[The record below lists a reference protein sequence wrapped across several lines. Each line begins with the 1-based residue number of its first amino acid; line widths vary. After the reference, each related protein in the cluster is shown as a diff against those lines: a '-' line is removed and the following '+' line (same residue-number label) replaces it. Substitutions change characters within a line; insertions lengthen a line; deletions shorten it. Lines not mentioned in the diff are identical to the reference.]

1 MLKSEELINKVK
13 NNLIKDWQKKREIG
27 TVKKQ
32 DILENQVNLVYLALG
47 SNLGD
52 KKNNHNKSIDLIQ
65 KEGILIKKKSKFYST
80 KSWPNENFPNFI
92 NTIILIETKLNVY
105 ELFLKIK
112 KIEKKLGRTKSK
124 RNHPRVCDIDIID
137 FNGEI
142 INRKFGNHK
151 LNIPHKRMHN
161 RNFVLFPLYELDKD
175 WVHPKL
181 NKNIVFLMS
190 NLTFVQLL
198 SIKIAQ

>member
-1 MLKSEELINKVK
+1 M
-13 NNLIKDWQKKREIG
+13 
-27 TVKKQ
+27 
-32 DILENQVNLVYLALG
+32 
-47 SNLGD
+47 
-52 KKNNHNKSIDLIQ
+52 
-65 KEGILIKKKSKFYST
+65 
-80 KSWPNENFPNFI
+80 
-92 NTIILIETKLNVY
+92 IETKLNLDQ
-105 ELFLKIK
+105 LFLKIK

-137 FNGEI
+137 FNNEI
-142 INRKFGNHK
+142 IHRKLGNHR

-181 NKNIVFLMS
+181 NRNIVNLLS
-190 NLTFVQLL
+190 NLTSEQLL

>member
-1 MLKSEELINKVK
+1 M
-13 NNLIKDWQKKREIG
+13 
-27 TVKKQ
+27 KKQ
-32 DILENQVNLVYLALG
+32 DILENQVNFAYLALG

-52 KKNNHNKSIDLIQ
+52 KKNNLNKCIDLIQ
-65 KEGILIKKKSKFYST
+65 EEGIFIKKRSKFYIT

-92 NTIILIETKLNVY
+92 NSIILVKTKLNIA

-124 RNHPRVCDIDIID
+124 RNHPRICDIDIID

-142 INRKFGNHK
+142 IRRKLGNHE
-151 LNIPHKRMHN
+151 LNTPHERMHN

-175 WVHPKL
+175 WVHPKF
-181 NKNIVFLMS
+181 NKNIVILMS
-190 NLTFVQLL
+190 NLNSDQLL
-198 SIKIAQ
+198 GIKIAK

>member
-1 MLKSEELINKVK
+1 M
-13 NNLIKDWQKKREIG
+13 
-27 TVKKQ
+27 KKQ
-32 DILENQVNLVYLALG
+32 DILENQVNFAYLALG

-52 KKNNHNKSIDLIQ
+52 KKNNLNKSIDLIQ
-65 KEGILIKKKSKFYST
+65 EEGIFIKKRSKFYIT

-92 NTIILIETKLNVY
+92 NSIILVKTKLNIA

-124 RNHPRVCDIDIID
+124 RNHPRICDIDIID
-137 FNGEI
+137 FNGDI
-142 INRKFGNHK
+142 INRKLINHK
-151 LNIPHKRMHN
+151 LSIPHKRMHN

-181 NKNIVFLMS
+181 NKNIVILMS
-190 NLTFVQLL
+190 NLTSDQLL
-198 SIKIAQ
+198 GIKIAQ

>member
-1 MLKSEELINKVK
+1 M
-13 NNLIKDWQKKREIG
+13 
-27 TVKKQ
+27 KKQ

-47 SNLGD
+47 SNLGN
-52 KKNNHNKSIDLIQ
+52 KKTNLNKCIDLIK
-65 KEGILIKKKSKFYST
+65 KEGIFIKKRSKFYST

-92 NTIILIETKLNVY
+92 NAIILIETKFCLT

-112 KIEKKLGRTKSK
+112 KIEKKLGRKTSK
-124 RNHPRVCDIDIID
+124 RNYPRVCDIDIID
-137 FNGEI
+137 YNGEI
-142 INRKFGNHK
+142 IHRKFGKHK

-181 NKNIVFLMS
+181 NKNIVILMS
-190 NLTFVQLL
+190 NLTSDQLL
-198 SIKIAQ
+198 GIKITQ

>member
-1 MLKSEELINKVK
+1 M
-13 NNLIKDWQKKREIG
+13 
-27 TVKKQ
+27 KKQ

-52 KKNNHNKSIDLIQ
+52 KKNNLNNSIDLIQ
-65 KEGILIKKKSKFYST
+65 KEGILMKKQSKFYST

-92 NTIILIETKLNVY
+92 NSIIFIETKLNIA

-112 KIEKKLGRTKSK
+112 KIEKKLGRIKSK
-124 RNHPRVCDIDIID
+124 RNHPRICDIDIID
-137 FNGEI
+137 FNGETI
-142 INRKFGNHK
+142 HRKLGNHE
-151 LNIPHKRMHN
+151 LNTPHERMHN

-181 NKNIVFLMS
+181 N
-190 NLTFVQLL
+190 
-198 SIKIAQ
+198 

>member
-1 MLKSEELINKVK
+1 M
-13 NNLIKDWQKKREIG
+13 
-27 TVKKQ
+27 KKQ
-32 DILENQVNLVYLALG
+32 DILENQVNFAYLALG

-52 KKNNHNKSIDLIQ
+52 KKNNLNKSIDLIQ
-65 KEGILIKKKSKFYST
+65 EEGIFIKKRSKFYIT

-92 NTIILIETKLNVY
+92 NSIILVKTKLNIA

-124 RNHPRVCDIDIID
+124 RNHPKICDIDIID

-151 LNIPHKRMHN
+151 LNIPHKRMRN
-161 RNFVLFPLYELDKD
+161 RNFVLIPLYELDKD

-181 NKNIVFLMS
+181 NKNIVILMS
-190 NLTFVQLL
+190 NLTSDQLL
-198 SIKIAQ
+198 GIKIAQ

>member
-1 MLKSEELINKVK
+1 
-13 NNLIKDWQKKREIG
+13 
-27 TVKKQ
+27 VKKQ

-52 KKNNHNKSIDLIQ
+52 KKNNLNNSIDLIQ
-65 KEGILIKKKSKFYST
+65 KEGIFLKKRSKFYCT

-92 NTIILIETKLNVY
+92 NAIILIETKLNIT

-112 KIEKKLGRTKSK
+112 KIEKKLGRTKSI

-137 FNGEI
+137 YNGEI
-142 INRKFGNHK
+142 IHRKLGNHE

-175 WVHPKL
+175 WVHPKI

-190 NLTFVQLL
+190 NLTLDQLL
-198 SIKIAQ
+198 GIKIAQ

>member
-1 MLKSEELINKVK
+1 M
-13 NNLIKDWQKKREIG
+13 
-27 TVKKQ
+27 KKQ
-32 DILENQVNLVYLALG
+32 DILENQVNFVYLALG

-52 KKNNHNKSIDLIQ
+52 KKNNLNKSIDLIQ
-65 KEGILIKKKSKFYST
+65 EEGIFIKKRSKFYIT

-92 NTIILIETKLNVY
+92 NSIILVKTKFNIA

-124 RNHPRVCDIDIID
+124 RNYPRICDIDIID

-142 INRKFGNHK
+142 IHRKIGNYK
-151 LNIPHKRMHN
+151 LNTPHKRMHY
-161 RNFVLFPLYELDKD
+161 RNFVLFPLFELNKD

-181 NKNIVFLMS
+181 NKNIVILMS
-190 NLTFVQLL
+190 NLTSDQLL
-198 SIKIAQ
+198 GIKIAQ

>member
-1 MLKSEELINKVK
+1 M
-13 NNLIKDWQKKREIG
+13 
-27 TVKKQ
+27 KKQ

-52 KKNNHNKSIDLIQ
+52 KKNNLNKCIDLIQ
-65 KEGILIKKKSKFYST
+65 KEGAFIKKRSKFYIT
-80 KSWPNENFPNFI
+80 KSWPNENFPNFT
-92 NTIILIETKLNVY
+92 NSIILIETKLNLDQ
-105 ELFLKIK
+105 LFLKIK

-137 FNGEI
+137 FNNEI
-142 INRKFGNHK
+142 IHRKLGNHR

-181 NKNIVFLMS
+181 NRNIVNLLS
-190 NLTFVQLL
+190 NLTSEQLL

>member
-1 MLKSEELINKVK
+1 M
-13 NNLIKDWQKKREIG
+13 
-27 TVKKQ
+27 KKQ
-32 DILENQVNLVYLALG
+32 DILENQVNFAYLALG

-52 KKNNHNKSIDLIQ
+52 KKTNLNKCIDLIK
-65 KEGILIKKKSKFYST
+65 KEEIFIKKRSKFYST

-92 NTIILIETKLNVY
+92 NAIILVETKFSLT

-112 KIEKKLGRTKSK
+112 KIEKKLGRTRSK

-137 FNGEI
+137 YNGEI
-142 INRKFGNHK
+142 INRKLGKHI

-161 RNFVLFPLYELDKD
+161 RNFVLFPLYEIDKD

-181 NKNIVFLMS
+181 NKNIVILMS
-190 NLTFVQLL
+190 NLTSDQLL
-198 SIKIAQ
+198 GIKIAQ

>member
-1 MLKSEELINKVK
+1 M
-13 NNLIKDWQKKREIG
+13 
-27 TVKKQ
+27 KKQ

-52 KKNNHNKSIDLIQ
+52 KKTNLNNSIDLIQ
-65 KEGILIKKKSKFYST
+65 KEGIFIKKRSKFYIT

-92 NTIILIETKLNVY
+92 NAIVLIETKFNIT

-112 KIEKKLGRTKSK
+112 KIEKKLGRIKSK
-124 RNHPRVCDIDIID
+124 RNHPRICDIDIVD
-137 FNGEI
+137 YNGEI
-142 INRKFGNHK
+142 IHRKFGNHK

-181 NKNIVFLMS
+181 NKNIVILMS
-190 NLTFVQLL
+190 NLASDQLL
-198 SIKIAQ
+198 GVKIAQ

>member
-1 MLKSEELINKVK
+1 M
-13 NNLIKDWQKKREIG
+13 
-27 TVKKQ
+27 KKQ

-52 KKNNHNKSIDLIQ
+52 KKNNLNKCIDLIK
-65 KEGILIKKKSKFYST
+65 KEEIFIKKRSKFYST

-92 NTIILIETKLNVY
+92 NAIILIETKFSIT

-137 FNGEI
+137 YNGEI
-142 INRKFGNHK
+142 IYKKLDNHK
-151 LNIPHKRMHN
+151 LNIPHKSMHN

-175 WVHPKL
+175 WVHPKF
-181 NKNIVFLMS
+181 NKNIVILMS
-190 NLTFVQLL
+190 NLTSDQLL
-198 SIKIAQ
+198 GIKIA

>member
-1 MLKSEELINKVK
+1 M
-13 NNLIKDWQKKREIG
+13 
-27 TVKKQ
+27 KKQ
-32 DILENQVNLVYLALG
+32 DILENQVNFAYLALG

-52 KKNNHNKSIDLIQ
+52 KKNNLNKSIDLIQ
-65 KEGILIKKKSKFYST
+65 EEGIFIKKRSKFYIT
-80 KSWPNENFPNFI
+80 KSWPNENFPNFT
-92 NTIILIETKLNVY
+92 NSIILIETKLNLDQ
-105 ELFLKIK
+105 LFLKIK

-137 FNGEI
+137 FNRKI
-142 INRKFGNHK
+142 IHRKLGNHR

-175 WVHPKL
+175 WLHPKL
-181 NKNIVFLMS
+181 NRNIVNLLL
-190 NLTFVQLL
+190 NLTSEQLL

>member
-1 MLKSEELINKVK
+1 M
-13 NNLIKDWQKKREIG
+13 
-27 TVKKQ
+27 KKQ

-47 SNLGD
+47 SNLGN
-52 KKNNHNKSIDLIQ
+52 KKTNLNKCIDLIK
-65 KEGILIKKKSKFYST
+65 KEEIFIKKRSKFYST

-92 NTIILIETKLNVY
+92 NAIILVETKFSLT

-112 KIEKKLGRTKSK
+112 KIEKKLGRTRSK

-137 FNGEI
+137 YNGEI
-142 INRKFGNHK
+142 IHRKLGKHI

-181 NKNIVFLMS
+181 NKNIVILMS
-190 NLTFVQLL
+190 NLASDQLL
-198 SIKIAQ
+198 GVKIAQ

>member
-1 MLKSEELINKVK
+1 M
-13 NNLIKDWQKKREIG
+13 
-27 TVKKQ
+27 KKQ
-32 DILENQVNLVYLALG
+32 DILENQVNFAYLALG

-52 KKNNHNKSIDLIQ
+52 KKNNLNKSIDLIQ
-65 KEGILIKKKSKFYST
+65 EEGIFIKKRSKFYIT

-92 NTIILIETKLNVY
+92 NSIILVKTKLNIA

-124 RNHPRVCDIDIID
+124 RNHPRICDIDIID
-137 FNGEI
+137 YNGEI
-142 INRKFGNHK
+142 IHRKLGNHK
-151 LNIPHKRMHN
+151 LNIPHERMHN

-181 NKNIVFLMS
+181 NKNIVILMS
-190 NLTFVQLL
+190 NLTSDQLL
-198 SIKIAQ
+198 GIKIAQ

>member
-1 MLKSEELINKVK
+1 M
-13 NNLIKDWQKKREIG
+13 KR
-27 TVKKQ
+27 Q
-32 DILENQVNLVYLALG
+32 DILENQVNIAYLALG

-52 KKNNHNKSIDLIQ
+52 KKNNLNKSIDLIQ
-65 KEGILIKKKSKFYST
+65 KEGIFVKKKSKFFST
-80 KSWPNENFPNFI
+80 KSWPNENYPDFI
-92 NTIILIETKLNVY
+92 NSIILIETKLNIK

-142 INRKFGNHK
+142 KHIKLGKHK
-151 LNIPHKRMHN
+151 LYTPHKRMHN

-175 WVHPKL
+175 WVHPKF
-181 NKNIVFLMS
+181 NKNIVILMS
-190 NLTFVQLL
+190 NLTSDQLL
-198 SIKIAQ
+198 GIKIA

>member
-1 MLKSEELINKVK
+1 M
-13 NNLIKDWQKKREIG
+13 
-27 TVKKQ
+27 KKQ
-32 DILENQVNLVYLALG
+32 DTLENQVNLVYLALG

-52 KKNNHNKSIDLIQ
+52 KKNNLNKCIDLIQ
-65 KEGILIKKKSKFYST
+65 KEGVFIKKRSKFYST

-92 NTIILIETKLNVY
+92 NSIILIETKLNLDQ
-105 ELFLKIK
+105 LFLKIK
-112 KIEKKLGRTKSK
+112 KIEKKLGRTKTK

-137 FNGEI
+137 FNNEI
-142 INRKFGNHK
+142 IHRKLGNHR

-181 NKNIVFLMS
+181 KRNIVNLLS
-190 NLTFVQLL
+190 NLTSEQLL

>member
-1 MLKSEELINKVK
+1 M
-13 NNLIKDWQKKREIG
+13 
-27 TVKKQ
+27 KKQ
-32 DILENQVNLVYLALG
+32 DILENQVNFAYLALG

-52 KKNNHNKSIDLIQ
+52 KKNNLNKSIDLIQ
-65 KEGILIKKKSKFYST
+65 EEGIFIKKRSKFYIT

-92 NTIILIETKLNVY
+92 NSIILVKTKLNIA

-124 RNHPRVCDIDIID
+124 RNHPRICDIDIID

-142 INRKFGNHK
+142 IHRKIGNYK
-151 LNIPHKRMHN
+151 LNTPHKRMHY
-161 RNFVLFPLYELDKD
+161 RNFVLFPLFELNKD

-181 NKNIVFLMS
+181 NKNIVILMS
-190 NLTFVQLL
+190 NLTSDQLL
-198 SIKIAQ
+198 GIKIA